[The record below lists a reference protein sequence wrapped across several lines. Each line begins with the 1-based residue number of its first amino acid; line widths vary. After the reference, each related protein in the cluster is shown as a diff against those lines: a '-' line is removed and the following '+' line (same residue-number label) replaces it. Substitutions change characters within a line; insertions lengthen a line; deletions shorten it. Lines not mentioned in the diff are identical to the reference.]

1 MRDQPGKRLGGVSMC
16 GVFGE
21 FSSFMWLE
29 NWVVGGLGD
38 GEPGTWLEDRL
49 GSDCLGPESSSWSPI
64 LQGSGSHGAVA
75 APAVSASPGSVLTGK
90 YKFSSP
96 VPVLQHQKLSGWGP
110 TTMFGQVLTVIV
122 THTCP
127 V

>member
-1 MRDQPGKRLGGVSMC
+1 MC

-29 NWVVGGLGD
+29 NWVFGGLGGGD
-38 GEPGTWLEDRL
+38 PRTGLEDQL
-49 GSDCLGPESSSWSPI
+49 GSDCLGPESSSWGPI
-64 LQGSGSHGAVA
+64 LQGRGSHGAVA

-90 YKFSSP
+90 YKFSGP
-96 VPVLQHQKLSGWGP
+96 VPVLQHQQLSGWGP
-110 TTMFGQVLTVIV
+110 TTMFGQARTLIV